1 MDDAETKFRRT
12 IESLV
17 NELEE
22 LADSGIED
30 HRASLDRI
38 RESYYSAYAVHG
50 CEYVR
55 ETFCSTPEDWH
66 GILEI
71 AGTMAR
77 SARTTPRSWLIN
89 TFSEQWSKKCQAVTS
104 SYVLVDGVLGPRGHA
119 EAERRAR
126 IRFREIYDEQAATDT
141 HPVEPM
147 QSPVAE
153 APAIT
158 AGVVSEPVPS
168 LQPDELVGQPLPTKD
183 LQERRDLL
191 DRFGETYRQ
200 AKGRRPTN
208 EQIAV
213 VSRYRNRSAVDKYLS
228 GEASEA
234 SVRNIEATLRMSPD
248 EFDLTRGRRSG
259 SNKLSAAGPRTA
271 KRKLKLRSSKPRPH
285 PPAPA

>member
-38 RESYYSAYAVHG
+38 RESYSTAHAAHG

-55 ETFCSTPEDWH
+55 EMFCSTAEDWH

-77 SARTTPRSWLIN
+77 SAGTTPRSWLVRR
-89 TFSEQWSKKCQAVTS
+89 FGEQWNQTARRVTS
-104 SYVLVDGVLGPRGHA
+104 SFPLLDRVVGTDGYV
-119 EAERRAR
+119 EAERRTR
-126 IRFREIYDEQAATDT
+126 VRLREFYDEQAGADT
-141 HPVEPM
+141 HRAETM
-147 QSPVAE
+147 QSPTAE
-153 APAIT
+153 AA
-158 AGVVSEPVPS
+158 AVVSEPLPPVR
-168 LQPDELVGQPLPTKD
+168 QPLTVKD
-183 LQERRDLL
+183 LQERRDRLH
-191 DRFGETYRQ
+191 RFIESYRQ
-200 AKGRRPTN
+200 AKRRKPTN

-213 VSRYRNRSAVDKYLS
+213 VSHYKNRSAIDKYLR

-234 SVRNIEATLRMSPD
+234 CAQNIEATLGMSPD
-248 EFDLTRGRRSG
+248 EFDAAYERR
-259 SNKLSAAGPRTA
+259 LQ
-271 KRKLKLRSSKPRPH
+271 
-285 PPAPA
+285 